1 MATVYN
7 IKSLNLDFTI
17 IFSEA
22 KMLKE
27 RIGFIGGGKMAEALA
42 KGIINAS
49 LSSVY
54 KIIASD
60 VDKKRCQILEKDT
73 GIKTTQENKKV
84 TSESDIIILAVKP
97 NIIGSILKELKNDIT
112 PKHLVVSIAAG
123 IPLDFI
129 ESALNKGCR
138 VVRVMPNTPCLVGET
153 AAGYAL
159 GKAATRDDGKLVG
172 EILNAVGK
180 SYLLEEKHLDA
191 VTGLS
196 GSGPAFVYTVI
207 EALSDGGVKMGLPRD
222 ISTKLAAQTV
232 LGSAKMVLE
241 SGMHTGELRDFVTSP
256 GGTTIAGLHALEKGN
271 IRNALIDA
279 VETATKKSKKLGRTF
294 SKQK

>member
-1 MATVYN
+1 
-7 IKSLNLDFTI
+7 
-17 IFSEA
+17 
-22 KMLKE
+22 MLKE

-42 KGIINAS
+42 QGIINAS
-49 LSSVY
+49 LSSVD

-73 GIKTTQENKKV
+73 GIKTTQENKKI

-97 NIIGSILKELKNDIT
+97 NIIGSILKELRNDIT

-129 ESALNKGCR
+129 ESVLSKGCR

-241 SGMHTGELRDFVTSP
+241 TGMHPGELRDFVTSP

>member
-1 MATVYN
+1 
-7 IKSLNLDFTI
+7 
-17 IFSEA
+17 
-22 KMLKE
+22 MLKE

-49 LSSVY
+49 LSSVD

-73 GIKTTQENKKV
+73 GIKTTQENKKI

-97 NIIGSILKELKNDIT
+97 NIIGSILKELRNDIT
-112 PKHLVVSIAAG
+112 PRHLVVSIAAG

-241 SGMHTGELRDFVTSP
+241 TGMHTGELRDFVTSP

-294 SKQK
+294 SKRK

>member
-1 MATVYN
+1 
-7 IKSLNLDFTI
+7 
-17 IFSEA
+17 
-22 KMLKE
+22 MLKE

-49 LSSVY
+49 LSSVD

-73 GIKTTQENKKV
+73 GIKTTQENKKI
-84 TSESDIIILAVKP
+84 TSKSDIIILAVKP

-159 GKAATRDDGKLVG
+159 GKNATRDDGELVG

-196 GSGPAFVYTVI
+196 GSGPAFIYTVI

-256 GGTTIAGLHALEKGN
+256 GGTTIAGLHALEKGS

-279 VETATKKSKKLGRTF
+279 VETATKKSKRLGRTF
-294 SKQK
+294 SKRSK

>member
-1 MATVYN
+1 
-7 IKSLNLDFTI
+7 
-17 IFSEA
+17 
-22 KMLKE
+22 MLKE

-49 LSSVY
+49 LSSAD

-60 VDKKRCQILEKDT
+60 VDNKRCQILEKDT

-159 GKAATRDDGKLVG
+159 GKAATQDDGELVG

-232 LGSAKMVLE
+232 LGAAKMVLE

-256 GGTTIAGLHALEKGN
+256 GGTTIAGLHALEKGS
-271 IRNALIDA
+271 IRNALINA
-279 VETATKKSKKLGRTF
+279 VETATKKSKRLGKTF
-294 SKQK
+294 SKRK

>member
-1 MATVYN
+1 
-7 IKSLNLDFTI
+7 
-17 IFSEA
+17 
-22 KMLKE
+22 MLKE
-27 RIGFIGGGKMAEALA
+27 RIGFIGGGKMGEALVKGVLRA
-42 KGIINAS
+42 K
-49 LSSVY
+49 LSSAG
-54 KIIASD
+54 KIIVSD
-60 VDKKRCQILEKDT
+60 VDKKRCQILEKAT

-84 TSESDIIILAVKP
+84 TSGSDIIILAIKP
-97 NIIGSILKELKNDIT
+97 NVMGDILEELKNDIT

-123 IPLDFI
+123 IPLNFI
-129 ESALNKGCR
+129 ESVLNEGCR
-138 VVRVMPNTPCLVGET
+138 IVRVMPNTPCLVGET

-159 GKAATRDDGKLVG
+159 GKNATRGDGKLVG

-232 LGSAKMVLE
+232 LGAAKMVLE
-241 SGMHTGELRDFVTSP
+241 TGMHIGVLRDFVTSP
-256 GGTTIAGLHALEKGN
+256 GGTTIAGLHALEKGG
-271 IRNALIDA
+271 IRNALINA
-279 VETATKKSKKLGRTF
+279 VEAATKKSKRLGKTF
-294 SKQK
+294 SGRSYKKS

>member
-1 MATVYN
+1 
-7 IKSLNLDFTI
+7 
-17 IFSEA
+17 
-22 KMLKE
+22 MLKE

-49 LSSVY
+49 LSSVD

-60 VDKKRCQILEKDT
+60 VDNKRCQILEKDT

-241 SGMHTGELRDFVTSP
+241 TGMHPGELRDFVTSP

-294 SKQK
+294 SKRK

>member
-1 MATVYN
+1 
-7 IKSLNLDFTI
+7 
-17 IFSEA
+17 
-22 KMLKE
+22 MLKE

-49 LSSVY
+49 LSSVD

-73 GIKTTQENKKV
+73 GIKTTQENKKI

-129 ESALNKGCR
+129 ESVLSKGCR

-241 SGMHTGELRDFVTSP
+241 TGMHPGELRDFVTSP
-256 GGTTIAGLHALEKGN
+256 GGTTIEGLHALEKGN

-294 SKQK
+294 SKRK

>member
-1 MATVYN
+1 M
-7 IKSLNLDFTI
+7 
-17 IFSEA
+17 
-22 KMLKE
+22 
-27 RIGFIGGGKMAEALA
+27 
-42 KGIINAS
+42 
-49 LSSVY
+49 
-54 KIIASD
+54 
-60 VDKKRCQILEKDT
+60 DKKRCQILEKDT
-73 GIKTTQENKKV
+73 GIKTTQENKKI

-241 SGMHTGELRDFVTSP
+241 TGMHPGELRDFVTSP
-256 GGTTIAGLHALEKGN
+256 GGTTIEGLHALEKGN

-294 SKQK
+294 SKRK

>member
-1 MATVYN
+1 
-7 IKSLNLDFTI
+7 
-17 IFSEA
+17 
-22 KMLKE
+22 MLKE

-42 KGIINAS
+42 KGIINAR
-49 LSSVY
+49 LSSVD

-73 GIKTTQENKKV
+73 GIKTTQENKKI

-97 NIIGSILKELKNDIT
+97 NIIGSILKELRNDIT

-159 GKAATRDDGKLVG
+159 GKAATQDDGELVG

-232 LGSAKMVLE
+232 FGSAKMVLE

-256 GGTTIAGLHALEKGN
+256 GGTTIAGLHALEKGS

-279 VETATKKSKKLGRTF
+279 VETATKKSKRLGRTF
-294 SKQK
+294 SKRK

>member
-1 MATVYN
+1 
-7 IKSLNLDFTI
+7 
-17 IFSEA
+17 
-22 KMLKE
+22 MLKE

-42 KGIINAS
+42 KGIINAR
-49 LSSVY
+49 LSSVD

-60 VDKKRCQILEKDT
+60 VDNKRCQILEKDT

-256 GGTTIAGLHALEKGN
+256 GGTTIAGLHALEKGS
-271 IRNALIDA
+271 IRNALINA
-279 VETATKKSKKLGRTF
+279 VETATKKSKRLGKTF
-294 SKQK
+294 SKRK

>member
-1 MATVYN
+1 
-7 IKSLNLDFTI
+7 
-17 IFSEA
+17 
-22 KMLKE
+22 MLKE

-42 KGIINAS
+42 KGIINAN
-49 LSSVY
+49 LSSVD

-60 VDKKRCQILEKDT
+60 VDEKRCQVLERGA
-73 GIKTTQENKKV
+73 GIKTTQVNRKI
-84 TSESDIIILAVKP
+84 TTNSDVIILAVKP
-97 NIIGSILKELKNDIT
+97 NVIGIILKELKNDIT
-112 PKHLVVSIAAG
+112 PKHLIVSIAAG
-123 IPLDFI
+123 IPLNFI
-129 ESALNKGCR
+129 ESVLNEGCR

-159 GKAATRDDGKLVG
+159 GKNATQDDGKLVG
-172 EILNAVGK
+172 KILNAVGK

-241 SGMHTGELRDFVTSP
+241 SGMHIGELRDFVTSP
-256 GGTTIAGLHALEKGN
+256 GGTTIEGIHALEKGSV
-271 IRNALIDA
+271 RNALIDA
-279 VETATKKSKKLGRTF
+279 VEKATKKSKRLGRAF
-294 SKQK
+294 SRRK

>member
-1 MATVYN
+1 
-7 IKSLNLDFTI
+7 
-17 IFSEA
+17 
-22 KMLKE
+22 MLKE

-49 LSSVY
+49 LSSVD

-73 GIKTTQENKKV
+73 GIKTTQENKKI

-294 SKQK
+294 SKRK